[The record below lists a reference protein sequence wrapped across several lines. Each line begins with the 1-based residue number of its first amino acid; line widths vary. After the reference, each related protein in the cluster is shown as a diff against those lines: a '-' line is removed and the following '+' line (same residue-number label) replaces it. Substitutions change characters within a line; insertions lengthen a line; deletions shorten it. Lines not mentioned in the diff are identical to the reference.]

1 MEVAHTASE
10 TFTDSQRKKTPLPLC
25 RLVEDRKRSPS
36 NVPHHLL
43 ETQTYTKLK
52 SNSAIEAEP
61 SALHFSGFKL
71 GKDYHRSL
79 KLINI
84 SSEVI
89 NVHIIPTQ
97 TKHFKTKYL
106 KKHRLVPGLSYTVK
120 VHFCP
125 DEWRYFYD
133 CIRIHCKGE
142 ENLQVPVH
150 AYPIIDDL
158 HIPTHITI
166 PAVPLG
172 QSVSHV
178 IPLSCSCPIDF
189 EFQVHI
195 IQPHKAFSVQPLSGV
210 IPANGKVEV
219 TVTFRPFQYDTSQ
232 VTLQVV
238 ISQFNSKPYVCT
250 LSGSSSPRLA
260 LSQQEKDMG
269 HAREVLFIDSRG
281 PPPVS
286 LIQPLTK
293 TKQRSM
299 RTPEK
304 SKTVRERRESDV
316 KLSLKTAVDVST
328 PAGVVKILIQQTD
341 KLSSKELREAMMSQP
356 KLGLQTRQ
364 MKEAFFET
372 RVQQDIQEERANH
385 LRWQVHLG
393 KDPVSTQTKMQV
405 LEERDVADYEYMVR
419 KGEVRKERDFARGQ
433 PKLSTR
439 RVLRNTGQA
448 PVGTPSFR
456 MYSSSHLE
464 IRQRALRLFQ
474 QAARKVVIQCRVNNR
489 LVSLRRLT
497 RSLKRLSTG
506 VRVEEE
512 TFHLPKISPDS
523 VIPFTFPIFSLPNQ
537 SDELAPNAL
546 GAVPV
551 RPIEVLVKRHTP
563 FFNLKVPQ
571 HYKLMGYQPVSAFEA
586 AASYIPPTQPRTLCT
601 GAQDELLPRVI
612 RSPSGCAVAK
622 PEGEEDV
629 EQEDECPSLSF
640 TAPTA
645 LLKPPYAHP
654 LRIFNPAPGL
664 HAFKAD
670 PLYLECDLEFH
681 LCPLPRYTIPKP
693 SVFGMHTPSTQKK
706 FLDRTDVIRGVMTW
720 KKFPSA
726 ALAALSNTPTLT
738 SSWAPRVSDP
748 FNSDIL
754 PTLAPT
760 ALNGLPED
768 MTEELLDGQ
777 SESTGVSL
785 TPEMIRA
792 EFPLPENVPS
802 TPRQLKD
809 DSFKDDSSSLSPCK
823 TPQMMPLS
831 TANISRES
839 REQQLEMFLKSQT
852 NRLGAKVMARL
863 NHLNIVGKANSPST
877 PENK

>member
-36 NVPHHLL
+36 DVPHHLL

-89 NVHIIPTQ
+89 NIHIIPTQ

-219 TVTFRPFQYDTSQ
+219 TVTFRPFKYDTSQ

-260 LSQQEKDMG
+260 LSQQEKDMA
-269 HAREVLFIDSRG
+269 HAREVLFVDSRE

-341 KLSSKELREAMMSQP
+341 KLSSKDLREAMMSQP

-364 MKEAFFET
+364 MKEALFET

-405 LEERDVADYEYMVR
+405 LEERDVADFEYMATIVFR
-419 KGEVRKERDFARGQ
+419 EANHSTWGLDKLLSSVFSGIWSSGQ
-433 PKLSTR
+433 KPKQPL
-439 RVLRNTGQA
+439 
-448 PVGTPSFR
+448 TP
-456 MYSSSHLE
+456 L
-464 IRQRALRLFQ
+464 
-474 QAARKVVIQCRVNNR
+474 
-489 LVSLRRLT
+489 
-497 RSLKRLSTG
+497 
-506 VRVEEE
+506 
-512 TFHLPKISPDS
+512 
-523 VIPFTFPIFSLPNQ
+523 
-537 SDELAPNAL
+537 
-546 GAVPV
+546 
-551 RPIEVLVKRHTP
+551 
-563 FFNLKVPQ
+563 
-571 HYKLMGYQPVSAFEA
+571 
-586 AASYIPPTQPRTLCT
+586 
-601 GAQDELLPRVI
+601 
-612 RSPSGCAVAK
+612 
-622 PEGEEDV
+622 
-629 EQEDECPSLSF
+629 
-640 TAPTA
+640 
-645 LLKPPYAHP
+645 PYA
-654 LRIFNPAPGL
+654 F
-664 HAFKAD
+664 
-670 PLYLECDLEFH
+670 C
-681 LCPLPRYTIPKP
+681 
-693 SVFGMHTPSTQKK
+693 
-706 FLDRTDVIRGVMTW
+706 
-720 KKFPSA
+720 
-726 ALAALSNTPTLT
+726 
-738 SSWAPRVSDP
+738 
-748 FNSDIL
+748 
-754 PTLAPT
+754 
-760 ALNGLPED
+760 
-768 MTEELLDGQ
+768 
-777 SESTGVSL
+777 
-785 TPEMIRA
+785 
-792 EFPLPENVPS
+792 
-802 TPRQLKD
+802 
-809 DSFKDDSSSLSPCK
+809 
-823 TPQMMPLS
+823 
-831 TANISRES
+831 
-839 REQQLEMFLKSQT
+839 
-852 NRLGAKVMARL
+852 
-863 NHLNIVGKANSPST
+863 
-877 PENK
+877 